1 MALSQMGMIGLG
13 VMGRNLAL
21 NLEDHDYSVA
31 VWNLEPEKTEAFI
44 EENKG
49 KRFTGTRTFEELVA
63 SLEKPRRIMM
73 MIKAGA
79 PVDSVI
85 GKIAPLLD
93 KGDILFDG
101 GNSHFDDTRR
111 REEAL
116 REKGI
121 RFFGVGISG
130 GEEGARNGPSIMPGG
145 DREGYEH
152 LRPVLEAIA
161 ARSESGPCVAY
172 LGPDGA
178 GHFVKMVH
186 NGIEYGDMQLIAEA
200 YDILSR
206 GLDMSAD
213 ELATLFAKWNEGPL
227 ASFLMELTAKIF
239 TVRDPET
246 GEPLVEKILDKA
258 GQKGTGRWTVQT
270 ALELGVSI
278 PTISAALD
286 ARILSSLK
294 DERVAASS
302 LIEGGARDS
311 RDLEKADFIEAV
323 RDALYASKITAYA
336 QGMKLI
342 REASKQYEWN
352 VDLREV
358 ARIWKAGCII
368 RASLLDPIMNAFETT
383 PDIPSLLVHPPFREA
398 IAKAEKGWRFAVRT
412 AMHRG
417 IPVPAMAASLMYFDS
432 YRTADLPQNLT
443 QAQRDAF
450 GAHTYIRKDRPSEGA
465 VHTDWLD

>member
-1 MALSQMGMIGLG
+1 MGMIGLG

-31 VWNLEPEKTEAFI
+31 VWNLEPEATDAFI
-44 EENKG
+44 KENKG
-49 KRFTGTRTFEELVA
+49 KRITGTRTFEELVA
-63 SLEKPRRIMM
+63 SIEKPRRIMI

-111 REEAL
+111 REAAL

-145 DREGYEH
+145 DKEGYEH

-161 ARSESGPCVAY
+161 ARSDSGPCVAY

-206 GLDMSAD
+206 GLDMKAD
-213 ELATLFAKWNEGPL
+213 ELATLFAEWNEGPL

-246 GEPLVEKILDKA
+246 GDPLVDKILDKA

-270 ALELGVSI
+270 ALELGVTI

-294 DERVAASS
+294 DERVAAAAKMIGTTARGS
-302 LIEGGARDS
+302 LNLKKS
-311 RDLEKADFIEAV
+311 DFIDAV
-323 RDALYASKITAYA
+323 RDALYASKIAAYA

-342 REASKQYEWN
+342 REASKHYGWDVN
-352 VDLREV
+352 LREV

-368 RASLLDPIMNAFETT
+368 RASLLDPIMYAFEKT

-398 IAKAEKGWRFAVRT
+398 IARAEEGWRFAVRT
-412 AMHRG
+412 ALHRG

-450 GAHTYIRKDRPSEGA
+450 GAHTYIRKDRPDDGP